1 MRRYPLAKD
10 TRRFDRSRAFTYLL
24 PCGRQIIMDLAL
36 ATLPVVTATVFATCA
51 EAWVMAD
58 IVACVWISAARRRGA
73 DGVDPGTPNVRT
85 TRNDGYIPYSRYVE
99 YHVRHVSMG

>member
-1 MRRYPLAKD
+1 MKIIEAIDRDRVGDARCGRAR
-10 TRRFDRSRAFTYLL
+10 TRRRSSLGASDPARSDAARDRVEHVANYTYLL

-58 IVACVWISAARRRGA
+58 MISR
-73 DGVDPGTPNVRT
+73 
-85 TRNDGYIPYSRYVE
+85 
-99 YHVRHVSMG
+99 

>member
-58 IVACVWISAARRRGA
+58 MIEISVLESA
-73 DGVDPGTPNVRT
+73 DALA
-85 TRNDGYIPYSRYVE
+85 
-99 YHVRHVSMG
+99 

>member
-58 IVACVWISAARRRGA
+58 MTACVRISAARRRARARVGS
-73 DGVDPGTPNVRT
+73 GEMPNVRIT
-85 TRNDGYIPYSRYVE
+85 IARPFKRIRSILST
-99 YHVRHVSMG
+99 M

>member
-1 MRRYPLAKD
+1 MRRD
-10 TRRFDRSRAFTYLL
+10 RTRRAIASKHVVNYTYLL

-58 IVACVWISAARRRGA
+58 MISRYACDYVARPRRRA
-73 DGVDPGTPNVRT
+73 RQGVVRAFVFVFVMYFIWDLLCII
-85 TRNDGYIPYSRYVE
+85 NYV
-99 YHVRHVSMG
+99 SCM